1 MRLRELKT
9 GEEHD
14 VVGADLPPGAT
25 AVREGDVAWVW
36 FRGEAYCLSPAR
48 PGRAARRAE
57 ETPSLEA
64 PMPGRIAAVRVEG
77 GGCVAKG
84 DVLVVVE
91 AMKMEHAVRAPK
103 DGTVERVLVSEGQMV
118 GLGDV
123 LVEMA

>member
-1 MRLRELKT
+1 M
-9 GEEHD
+9 
-14 VVGADLPPGAT
+14 GADTLELIEHIRQT
-25 AVREGDVAWVW
+25 AVR
-36 FRGEAYCLSPAR
+36 FRRGEQHAGDDGA
-48 PGRAARRAE
+48 
-57 ETPSLEA
+57 
-64 PMPGRIAAVRVEG
+64 IAAVRVEG